1 MKRPWPPIRTR
12 RPCPGLGLQSAA
24 AAAPPAP
31 VLDHRPPKACAC
43 VAVTNPGSR
52 LAPPRPLQQAHVIVN
67 NALKLYSQDK
77 TGMVDFALES
87 GGRWRPLT
95 PVGAPPSGA
104 GGSQGLSETRGRSLV
119 CWLQE
124 VVRSPPWRGGGC
136 AHGHPSVVQVGP
148 CVGVSRDTPVWGESV
163 ALVISGS

>member
-1 MKRPWPPIRTR
+1 MLKPPNPVKRPWPPICTR

-31 VLDHRPPKACAC
+31 GLDRRPPKACAC

-95 PVGAPPSGA
+95 PVGTPLPAPGAPRGFQRPEAGPSCAGFRKQSGPRPGGA
-104 GGSQGLSETRGRSLV
+104 VAVLTATRRL
-119 CWLQE
+119 C
-124 VVRSPPWRGGGC
+124 R
-136 AHGHPSVVQVGP
+136 
-148 CVGVSRDTPVWGESV
+148 
-163 ALVISGS
+163 